1 MKNSLL
7 LRIVSSLALAG
18 AAAAPAAA
26 NPSASLESAF
36 DKVLRSQSSGAETK
50 AQRPGVVSAP
60 VSILPVQTWT
70 PTPTPRSYESS
81 LEAQVAALADGSQ
94 GRIGVAAVDLGTGRT
109 VSVLGNQPFPMAS
122 TSKIAIVA
130 TFLSGVDQGRYS
142 LTDRYP
148 LLVPV
153 PSAKYSSAKAPVRAG
168 TMLSALELIDRTIIH
183 SDNRAT
189 DALLAAVGGPG
200 AVNQWVKNTTGLTGF
215 RLDRDIA
222 TLVRDDGQFDPART
236 IDQRDSATPLTM
248 VQMLTGIHQGRWL
261 SRSSNAVLLSAMER
275 CVTGKGRLKA
285 LLPSDARVA
294 HKTGTLSNTSSDVGI
309 INTPD
314 GRTIAVAVYVTGQGG
329 KTYRDARIASI
340 ARAIYDGYQVEAS
353 SFRRTASR

>member
-1 MKNSLL
+1 MKNTLL
-7 LRIVSSLALAG
+7 FRIVSSLALAG
-18 AAAAPAAA
+18 AVAAPAAA
-26 NPSASLESAF
+26 NPANALEKAF
-36 DKVLRSQSSGAETK
+36 DKALGTETR
-50 AQRPGVVSAP
+50 AQKPGVVSAP
-60 VSILPVQTWT
+60 VSILPVQSWT
-70 PTPTPRSYESS
+70 STPAPRSYETS
-81 LEAQVAALADGSQ
+81 LEAQVAALADGAQ

-153 PSAKYSSAKAPVRAG
+153 PSAKYSSAKAPVREG

-200 AVNQWVKNTTGLTGF
+200 AVNQWVKSTTGLTGF

-248 VQMLTGIHQGRWL
+248 VQLLTGIHQGRWL

-285 LLPSDARVA
+285 LLPADARVA

-329 KTYRDARIASI
+329 KSYRDARIASI